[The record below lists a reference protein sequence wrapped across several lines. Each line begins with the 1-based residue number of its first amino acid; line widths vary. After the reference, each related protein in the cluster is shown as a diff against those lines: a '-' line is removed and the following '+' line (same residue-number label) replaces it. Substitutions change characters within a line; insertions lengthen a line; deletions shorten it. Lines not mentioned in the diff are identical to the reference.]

1 MQRYLILGW
10 FESGHAEIELKLKSA
25 SAYDTQYTFLVS
37 LELVPKTYLP
47 PSTTFDSSILDS
59 RQLDFLSDPT

>member
-37 LELVPKTYLP
+37 LELVPKPLIAR
-47 PSTTFDSSILDS
+47 FLIRDS
-59 RQLDFLSDPT
+59 